1 MKHQSRIRD
10 RIAAIEHHWL
20 ILKILFAHCPDV
32 AAYMLSLIVDTLA
45 IQYSVSLESQVGS
58 KKMACCRRNVE
69 PRAQKYNNGKG
80 GSMPHVLTFLTPHRR
95 FLRLRMHTKKPMRIP
110 RASAP
115 GIRSTLHSC

>member
-69 PRAQKYNNGKG
+69 PRAQYKNII
-80 GSMPHVLTFLTPHRR
+80 MTRVDLCLTFLPSSRR
-95 FLRLRMHTKKPMRIP
+95 IDIF
-110 RASAP
+110 
-115 GIRSTLHSC
+115 